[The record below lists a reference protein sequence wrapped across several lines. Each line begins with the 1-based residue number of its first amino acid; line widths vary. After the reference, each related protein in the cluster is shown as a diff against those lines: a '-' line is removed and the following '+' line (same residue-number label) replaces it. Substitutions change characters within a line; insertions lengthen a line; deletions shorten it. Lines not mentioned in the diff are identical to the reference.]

1 MTPEELLNQSVE
13 NLMNQLGCSWDEALS
28 IALENSSHLAD
39 EADIS
44 QHRKQEI
51 EWEIWQSLE
60 TNPSINYLD
69 EENLIE

>member
-13 NLMNQLGCSWDEALS
+13 NLMNQLGCSWDEALR
-28 IALENSSHLAD
+28 IALGNSRDLAD

-60 TNPSINYLD
+60 TNPSINYID